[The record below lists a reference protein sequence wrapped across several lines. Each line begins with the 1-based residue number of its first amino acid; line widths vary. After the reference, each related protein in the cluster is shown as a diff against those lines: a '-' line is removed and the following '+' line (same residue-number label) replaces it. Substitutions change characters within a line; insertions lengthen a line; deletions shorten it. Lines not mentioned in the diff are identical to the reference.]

1 MIVDE
6 ASSTR
11 EPSPPLSSQLLE
23 SGKIVTQGD
32 YHIILEQTMSLYARN
47 RVRKEPGICGGALSI
62 PEERMPV
69 SFILRCFA
77 AGMSQREMLRAYP
90 QLSEEDLRLALLAA
104 AEKLEQDDEAAAG

>member
-1 MIVDE
+1 M
-6 ASSTR
+6 
-11 EPSPPLSSQLLE
+11 
-23 SGKIVTQGD
+23 QGD

-90 QLSEEDLRLALLAA
+90 A
-104 AEKLEQDDEAAAG
+104 AERRGPATGAARGGRETGAGR

>member
-1 MIVDE
+1 MQISICQVK
-6 ASSTR
+6 
-11 EPSPPLSSQLLE
+11 EPA
-23 SGKIVTQGD
+23 V
-32 YHIILEQTMSLYARN
+32 SLYAQK

-77 AGMSQREMLRAYP
+77 SGMSHREILRAYP

-104 AEKLEQDDEAAAG
+104 AERLENDDEAAAG

>member
-104 AEKLEQDDEAAAG
+104 AEKLEQEDEAAAG

>member
-1 MIVDE
+1 MIIGE
-6 ASSTR
+6 AFSMPAPQPAFFSVTR
-11 EPSPPLSSQLLE
+11 

-77 AGMSQREMLRAYP
+77 AGMSHWEILRAYP
-90 QLSEEDLRLALLAA
+90 QLSEEDLRLALLVA
-104 AEKLEQDDEAAAG
+104 AEKLEQEDEAAAG

>member
-90 QLSEEDLRLALLAA
+90 QLSE
-104 AEKLEQDDEAAAG
+104 